1 MTTRPSRPTSV
12 KLALGLMA
20 GQLLVGLVEELVRS
34 TRAAQPNAALSLLL
48 VVVIEL
54 AVTGG
59 LLVAI
64 AWGKRWARTVYI
76 VLVALALPAMALDAL
91 APSQG
96 GSIFWSLVTL
106 ALEVGAVCLLLG
118 RPAGEWFA
126 ACGTP
131 PPSPAAWYPDPSGR
145 HTHRF
150 WNGTGWTPHV
160 ADDGHVAVDPLD
172 QGGPSGV
179 AW

>member
-76 VLVALALPAMALDAL
+76 VLVALALPAMALD
-91 APSQG
+91 
-96 GSIFWSLVTL
+96 
-106 ALEVGAVCLLLG
+106 
-118 RPAGEWFA
+118 
-126 ACGTP
+126 
-131 PPSPAAWYPDPSGR
+131 D
-145 HTHRF
+145 
-150 WNGTGWTPHV
+150 
-160 ADDGHVAVDPLD
+160 
-172 QGGPSGV
+172 
-179 AW
+179 